1 MIESWGPIIQWDSE
15 TTGRDPHICELLC
28 TQFGDYA
35 GKDQIVIDNTT
46 ISILN
51 YKTILEGKILIT
63 VNGAFDCQFAYK
75 YGIIPRKH
83 WDCMVVEQTIF
94 LGYDPKYFHC
104 SFKAIAERRL
114 GIDIDKTTRG
124 EIIWRGLDKNV
135 ILYAAGD
142 VTPLGQIR
150 DSQLKDIEQ
159 RHIMKAIEIEN
170 MFVPVNAYL
179 MWCGIRLDVDKWR
192 IKIKDNEKKRDDA
205 LAALNQ
211 WVVDY
216 SKTDK
221 WKKDLKEGYYLY
233 EYRHNGEVVH
243 HTLPKGLQPKYNDTK
258 VVKELGETY
267 VYVKCVAI
275 FPYTK
280 VNLQG
285 DLFEGFDTEP
295 KCTINWNSNPQVA
308 DFFEMVGF
316 NVEFEDRKTG
326 KMKRTVTAKVIKKQ
340 KGIADDLLKVYFEYT
355 EKEKDCSTY
364 GENYIDAIN
373 PLTGRIHTTFRQ
385 IGASSGR
392 MSCGG
397 GSKSHNTDLAK
408 LKHISPERCNYV
420 QIQNLPSDDKINGI
434 EHYTRTC
441 FIPNEGNLMCSCD
454 YSALESRLGADIYQ
468 EESMINEFLHGSG
481 DMHSLCAYMV
491 YKDQIP
497 RETKVADIRDL
508 YPKLR
513 KEVKGIE
520 FSQQFGGGWKAV
532 SDALG
537 CSKEEAQIF
546 VQAYAEGF
554 PGVTRFKE
562 RGSRHVRTHG
572 YVLICKHTGM
582 KIWWEDFAKWKEFE
596 ETPEYMQKLEYT
608 SEERKEHNM
617 AAAKWDRMALNSPT
631 QGELIPCPV

>member
-1 MIESWGPIIQWDSE
+1 MIYLVSENESLFVYPEFSRLSVEESIKMIESWGPIIQWDSE
-15 TTGRDPHICELLC
+15 TTGRDPHICDLLC
-28 TQFGDYA
+28 TQFGDYN
-35 GKDQIVIDNTT
+35 GNEQIVIDNTT

-51 YKTILEGKILIT
+51 YKTILEEKILIT

-83 WDCMVVEQTIF
+83 WDCMVVEQSIF

-159 RHIMKAIEIEN
+159 RRIAKAVEIEN

-216 SKTDK
+216 SKTEE

-481 DMHSLCAYMV
+481 
-491 YKDQIP
+491 
-497 RETKVADIRDL
+497 
-508 YPKLR
+508 
-513 KEVKGIE
+513 EVIVILPP
-520 FSQQFGGGWKAV
+520 FIV
-532 SDALG
+532 
-537 CSKEEAQIF
+537 I
-546 VQAYAEGF
+546 
-554 PGVTRFKE
+554 
-562 RGSRHVRTHG
+562 
-572 YVLICKHTGM
+572 
-582 KIWWEDFAKWKEFE
+582 
-596 ETPEYMQKLEYT
+596 
-608 SEERKEHNM
+608 
-617 AAAKWDRMALNSPT
+617 
-631 QGELIPCPV
+631 